1 MTRTARRRWS
11 REFSGE
17 IDGIVLGERGPV
29 CIHGYDPP
37 VAGKWIDNVIPG
49 KLVAYDRNSG
59 DHAWTS
65 PCEVGYGRGFG
76 SGLGR
81 EDDVVLIGPSL
92 KGYRIARM
100 TLASGE
106 LIGASEIQPFDQGI
120 VYGDMSVTVSHDRVC
135 GIMTDAMLEV
145 WTHLRDEELYHWV
158 ARADADSP
166 YAFVVYTNA
175 STRRQGVLRLDI
187 ESGDFIDTFV
197 PPEFAVIHE
206 LAASQGTVVLLVG
219 DRAPSRFR
227 QSSGPGNLRLEAF
240 RADAPVGSEA
250 QAMWREGVADD
261 SPDELPDVN
270 IAMDSGKLYV
280 ASGALLEVRDG
291 LSGRALGDM
300 TLPGLDE
307 RIAWKVSQGAGL
319 LAEETRASVF
329 ELPA

>member
-17 IDGIVLGERGPV
+17 IDGIVLGESGPV

-49 KLVAYDRNSG
+49 KLVAYDRSSG
-59 DHAWTS
+59 DEIWTS

-76 SGLGR
+76 SGLGH
-81 EDDVVLIGPSL
+81 EDDVVLLGPSP
-92 KGYRIARM
+92 KGHRIARM

-106 LIGASEIQPFDQGI
+106 LIGASEIRPFDQGI
-120 VYGDMSVTVSHDRVC
+120 VYGDMSVTVTPDRVC
-135 GIMTDAMLEV
+135 GIMTSAMLEV
-145 WTHLRDEELYHWV
+145 WSHVRDGERYHIV
-158 ARADADSP
+158 GRASNDGEHV
-166 YAFVVYTNA
+166 FVVYTDSN
-175 STRRQGVLRLDI
+175 RKRQGVLRLDI
-187 ESGDFIDTFV
+187 ESGDFVDTFL
-197 PPEFAVIHE
+197 PPDYPVIHE
-206 LAASQGTVVLLVG
+206 MVASQGIVVLLVG

-227 QSSGPGNLRLEAF
+227 EASGPGNLRLEAF
-240 RADAPVGSEA
+240 RADSPIGDGA
-250 QAMWREGVADD
+250 QPLWREAVQDD
-261 SPDELPDVN
+261 SIDEMPDLS
-270 IAMDSGKLYV
+270 ISMDSGKLYL

-291 LSGRALGDM
+291 LSGRALGDL

-307 RIAWKVSQGAGL
+307 RIAWHVSQGAGL